1 MGHRGR
7 RRRLQTNQPRD
18 PQCSTRQEEPREGA
32 GATSTAFG
40 GGGLRRRGAVRAR
53 SHPTTATTRRSL
65 RGSSQAQAAGEATR
79 GEGGRVETVG
89 AGGRVAEPPGWLAAL
104 LRVVGSCRRV
114 KSRADGRGG
123 GRNPG
128 RVPLPSREIRSVG
141 RSPDGRGCGGVRGL
155 ALRAVL
161 LRVPRLHGLEAASF
175 LGFSFPLFF

>member
-89 AGGRVAEPPGWLAAL
+89 AGGEGCGASWL
-104 LRVVGSCRRV
+104 VGGLEARRRLV
-114 KSRADGRGG
+114 SSSQSRADGRGG

-141 RSPDGRGCGGVRGL
+141 RSSDGRGCGGVRGL

>member
-104 LRVVGSCRRV
+104 RRVVGSCRRV
-114 KSRADGRGG
+114 SRARTDAEAGG
-123 GRNPG
+123 T
-128 RVPLPSREIRSVG
+128 RVGSRCRHG
-141 RSPDGRGCGGVRGL
+141 RSGASAARRTAGDAVACGAWL
-155 ALRAVL
+155 CVL
-161 LRVPRLHGLEAASF
+161 SYCACRVYTA
-175 LGFSFPLFF
+175 